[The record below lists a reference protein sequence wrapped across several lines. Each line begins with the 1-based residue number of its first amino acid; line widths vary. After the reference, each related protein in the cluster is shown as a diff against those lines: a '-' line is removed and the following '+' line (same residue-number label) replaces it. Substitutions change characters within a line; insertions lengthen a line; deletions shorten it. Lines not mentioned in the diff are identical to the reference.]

1 MNSVREIAR
10 EWDLVEREFRVG
22 LSKTAYGSVED
33 TGVLR
38 ARRNSGRFFSGCVCA
53 DFLPHFHL
61 DVSNGV
67 LLCTACAAG
76 SLLGLCVSAL
86 SRNVNMC
93 HQFFADRIHSAD
105 IPFRHTHAL

>member
-22 LSKTAYGSVED
+22 LSKTAYGLSKILVFCVL
-33 TGVLR
+33 GVIQAGFFGVCLR
-38 ARRNSGRFFSGCVCA
+38 GLFAA
-53 DFLPHFHL
+53 FHL

-86 SRNVNMC
+86 SRNVNMAIS
-93 HQFFADRIHSAD
+93 FFADRIHSAD